1 MSLKV
6 IELNDH
12 GICVGDESG
21 ILTHSPG
28 FALTDGAEVTFGE
41 AAEQKARLRPTES
54 YNRYWQELSLD
65 PISHGNSFRHHA
77 DIAYAHLLHLADIC
91 AIQGEVIFA
100 VPGSFTH
107 HQLSILLGLA
117 KQTPFT
123 VIGVVDS
130 SVAAVVEQAKSAQML
145 YLDLQLNQALVSRLD
160 LDAGA
165 LQTKATVQVP
175 GVGSQSFMNLMMQM
189 ATNMFVQQCRFNPQH
204 NAQSE
209 QQLYN
214 ALPNWLGASEDGNL
228 ILELATGETNHTA
241 KMPREALVSS
251 LSAAYAKIS
260 DQLLAMQNNQDCQ
273 LMISS
278 AIAALPGFVASLP
291 GSANPVILDRKT
303 LTRAVLQF
311 HNLIASTE
319 ESIQLVNTL
328 PVAEAPSNLIRQ
340 EPDQGAPSH
349 VLFRHHALPVEDLFI
364 KNRLNPDYEPDSAHA
379 LVLSIQGMPE
389 LLGRIRMLDGEVRL
403 KAEASGMRLNGSP
416 VSADCLLQL
425 GDEIQFDGCDD
436 SASLI
441 RVSHGQR

>member
-12 GICVGDESG
+12 GICVGDETG
-21 ILTHSPG
+21 ILMHSPG
-28 FALTDGAEVTFGE
+28 FALISDVEVTFGE

-77 DIAYAHLLHLADIC
+77 DIAYAHLLHLADVC

-107 HQLSILLGLA
+107 QQLSILLGLA

-130 SVAAVVEQAKSAQML
+130 AVAAVAEQAKSAQVI
-145 YLDLQLNQALVSRLD
+145 YLDLQLSQALVSRLD

-189 ATNMFVQQCRFNPQH
+189 ATNMFIQQCRFNPQH

-209 QQLYN
+209 QDLYN
-214 ALPNWLGASEDGNL
+214 ALPNWLGASKDGNL
-228 ILELATGETNHTA
+228 ILELSTGETNHTA
-241 KMPREALVSS
+241 KMPRETLVSS
-251 LSAAYAKIS
+251 LAAEYAKIS

-278 AIAALPGFVASLP
+278 AMADLPGFMASLP
-291 GSANPVILDRKT
+291 GSAQPVVLDRKT
-303 LTRAVLQF
+303 LTRNVLQF
-311 HNLIASTE
+311 HNQIASTE

-328 PVAEAPSNLIRQ
+328 PVAEAPCNLSRQ
-340 EPDQGAPSH
+340 GPDQGAPSH

-364 KNRLNPDYEPDSAHA
+364 KNRLNPEHEPHSANA

-389 LLGRIRMLDGEVRL
+389 LLGRIRLLDGEVRL
-403 KAEASGMRLNGSP
+403 QAEAVGMRLNGSP
-416 VSADCLLQL
+416 VSSDSLLQL

>member
-12 GICVGDESG
+12 GICVGDETG
-21 ILTHSPG
+21 ILMHSPG
-28 FALTDGAEVTFGE
+28 FALISDAEVTFGE

-77 DIAYAHLLHLADIC
+77 DIAYAHLLHLADVC

-107 HQLSILLGLA
+107 QQLSILLGLA

-130 SVAAVVEQAKSAQML
+130 AVAAVAEQAKSAQVI
-145 YLDLQLNQALVSRLD
+145 YLDLQLSQALVSRLD

-189 ATNMFVQQCRFNPQH
+189 ATNMFIQQCRFNPQH

-209 QQLYN
+209 QDLYN
-214 ALPNWLGASEDGNL
+214 ALPNWLGASKDGNL
-228 ILELATGETNHTA
+228 ILELSTGETNHTA
-241 KMPREALVSS
+241 KMPRETLVSS
-251 LSAAYAKIS
+251 LAAEYAKIS

-278 AIAALPGFVASLP
+278 AMADLPGFMASLP
-291 GSANPVILDRKT
+291 GSAQPVVLDRKT
-303 LTRAVLQF
+303 LTRNVLQF
-311 HNLIASTE
+311 HNQIASTE

-328 PVAEAPSNLIRQ
+328 PVAEAPCNLSRQ
-340 EPDQGAPSH
+340 GPDQGAPSH

-364 KNRLNPDYEPDSAHA
+364 KNRLNPEHEPHSANA

-389 LLGRIRMLDGEVRL
+389 LLGRIRLLDGEVRL
-403 KAEASGMRLNGSP
+403 QAEAVGMRLNGSP
-416 VSADCLLQL
+416 VSSDSLLQL